1 MLSNANREINWL
13 APHPLALLL
22 IFIQRAPS
30 VYPVKR
36 RRRGGGSGVGQAARS
51 LDPFSIATAG
61 SPGGTKSR
69 VASSAPTKGAGSRH
83 RSLSGDIPCPEQHPY
98 LHCLLPPSS
107 PPPLLLLPQPGSAPS
122 RSWAWRR
129 HPLLAPC
136 SQRLPAPY
144 SEWRR
149 ERRRRRRN
157 GAAAA
162 LVPPRVR
169 AVRGRARSPHARRA
183 LAACSPAPAWEHPD
197 SAPPF
202 GHRWPLGL
210 KHLVR
215 RAAEGEGM
223 QVSAVSTCSFSSPPC
238 I

>member
-107 PPPLLLLPQPGSAPS
+107 PPPSSSSRSQDPHPVGAGLGAGTHFSLRAHSGCLRRAVSGGGRGGGGGGTGQRRRSCLRGCGQCAGGRAVPMPGGRSPPAAQPPPGSTPTALH
-122 RSWAWRR
+122 RSGTAGPW
-129 HPLLAPC
+129 
-136 SQRLPAPY
+136 
-144 SEWRR
+144 
-149 ERRRRRRN
+149 
-157 GAAAA
+157 
-162 LVPPRVR
+162 
-169 AVRGRARSPHARRA
+169 
-183 LAACSPAPAWEHPD
+183 D
-197 SAPPF
+197 
-202 GHRWPLGL
+202 
-210 KHLVR
+210 
-215 RAAEGEGM
+215 
-223 QVSAVSTCSFSSPPC
+223 
-238 I
+238 

>member
-107 PPPLLLLPQPGSAPS
+107 PPPSPPPPAARIRTQSELGLAPAPTS
-122 RSWAWRR
+122 RSV
-129 HPLLAPC
+129 LT
-136 SQRLPAPY
+136 
-144 SEWRR
+144 
-149 ERRRRRRN
+149 
-157 GAAAA
+157 AAAC
-162 LVPPRVR
+162 
-169 AVRGRARSPHARRA
+169 AV
-183 LAACSPAPAWEHPD
+183 
-197 SAPPF
+197 
-202 GHRWPLGL
+202 
-210 KHLVR
+210 
-215 RAAEGEGM
+215 
-223 QVSAVSTCSFSSPPC
+223 Q
-238 I
+238 